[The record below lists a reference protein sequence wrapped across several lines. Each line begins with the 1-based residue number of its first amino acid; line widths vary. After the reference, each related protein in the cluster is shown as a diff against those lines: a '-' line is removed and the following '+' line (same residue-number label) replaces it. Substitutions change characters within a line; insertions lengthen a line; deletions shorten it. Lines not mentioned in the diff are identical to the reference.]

1 MMTRLS
7 PLSWPPQ
14 SVTQITPQQ
23 KIQFSGTLG
32 HQGDRESDLDD
43 PIGSRSAR
51 LRCCVA
57 FKAAR
62 PRAVIETV
70 ALGRFISTK
79 FSISAFSRVCD

>member
-1 MMTRLS
+1 MMTGLS

-32 HQGDRESDLDD
+32 LQGDRESDLDD

-51 LRCCVA
+51 LRCWVA

-79 FSISAFSRVCD
+79 FSISALSSV